1 MKGKHQRV
9 QKRLLDIKPRAF
21 YTPCGCHNLNLV
33 LCDMANSCPRAISF
47 FGVLQRIYSLFASSS
62 KRWKILQD
70 NGCNFSLKSLSQT
83 RWESRIESV
92 KPIKFQTEKIRDA
105 LVQLAKTSEDPKT
118 KSEAMCLANYEIEN
132 FEFLV
137 GMNIWYDILFSV
149 NSVSKTLQSKDM
161 QIDVAINQL
170 KGLITYLKTYRENG
184 FESAINSTIKIAN
197 EMNIEPTFRER
208 HMIHRKR

>member
-1 MKGKHQRV
+1 MKGKHQGV
-9 QKRLLDIKPRAF
+9 QKSLLDINPRAF
-21 YTPCGCHNLNLV
+21 YTPCCCHNLNIV

-62 KRWKILQD
+62 KRWKFLQD

-92 KPIKFQTEKIRDA
+92 KAIKFQTKKIRDS
-105 LVQLAKTSEDPKT
+105 LVQLATTSEDPKT
-118 KSEAMCLANYEIEN
+118 KSEAMCLAKYEIEN

-149 NSVSKTLQSKDM
+149 NSISKTLQSSTCNLM
-161 QIDVAINQL
+161 LSLIN
-170 KGLITYLKTYRENG
+170 
-184 FESAINSTIKIAN
+184 
-197 EMNIEPTFRER
+197 
-208 HMIHRKR
+208 